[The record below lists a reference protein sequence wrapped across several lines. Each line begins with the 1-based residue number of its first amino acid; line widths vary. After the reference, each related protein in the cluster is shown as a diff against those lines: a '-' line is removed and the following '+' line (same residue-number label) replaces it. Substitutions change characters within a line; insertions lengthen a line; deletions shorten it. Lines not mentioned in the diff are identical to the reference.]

1 MIEVS
6 RREYQMLVEAMLTL
20 KEASVKILEI
30 SARLRDVAT
39 ECDEWLGESVVRLA
53 AQDMVLA
60 MFASKEIREQAA
72 QETRERSECDGGGT
86 STETGKGKPARSE
99 CELAGG
105 EAG

>member
-20 KEASVKILEI
+20 KEASVKILGVA
-30 SARLRDVAT
+30 ARLNEIEICMASEVGASA
-39 ECDEWLGESVVRLA
+39 LRLA

-72 QETRERSECDGGGT
+72 QEARERSECDGGT
-86 STETGKGKPARSE
+86 SAETGEGEPARSQ
-99 CELAGG
+99 CELAGS